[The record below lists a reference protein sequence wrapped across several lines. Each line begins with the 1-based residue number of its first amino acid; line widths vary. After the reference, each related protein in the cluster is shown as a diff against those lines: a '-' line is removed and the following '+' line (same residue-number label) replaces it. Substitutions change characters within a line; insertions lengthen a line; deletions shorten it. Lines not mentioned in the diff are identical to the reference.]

1 MERTFPEYLSALF
14 QLLGNLRRFPHDY
27 SSCNYDD
34 SHKVHIFPQ
43 KDKWLISPQEGFRAT
58 RLHEGGIEKKL
69 VNKECLC
76 TVREGKAVWE
86 PLISTCPLLAWYY
99 CWSCCSLLRQHL
111 LPHWRYDFLPR
122 LLLMTL
128 SHPLAY
134 HLCQRQGY
142 NPHLYH
148 HMVTP
153 CQNCW
158 QNSSASDLQFDG
170 PVPMAAGCWRSPA
183 GIVWRA
189 KLLALLKEYRTRPV
203 GSMSG

>member
-14 QLLGNLRRFPHDY
+14 QLLGNLRRFPHNY

-34 SHKVHIFPQ
+34 SRKVHIFPP
-43 KDKWLISPQEGFRAT
+43 KDKLLISPEEGFRAT

-76 TVREGKAVWE
+76 TVKVGKAVWE
-86 PLISTCPLLAWYY
+86 PLISTCPLHAWYY
-99 CWSCCSLLRQHL
+99 CWSCRSLLRQHL

-142 NPHLYH
+142 NPRLYH
-148 HMVTP
+148 HMITP
-153 CQNCW
+153 RQQLPILNLMARFPLQKEPSW
-158 QNSSASDLQFDG
+158 NRLAGKTYSSAERVQ
-170 PVPMAAGCWRSPA
+170 
-183 GIVWRA
+183 
-189 KLLALLKEYRTRPV
+189 KQPV
-203 GSMSG
+203 GSISG